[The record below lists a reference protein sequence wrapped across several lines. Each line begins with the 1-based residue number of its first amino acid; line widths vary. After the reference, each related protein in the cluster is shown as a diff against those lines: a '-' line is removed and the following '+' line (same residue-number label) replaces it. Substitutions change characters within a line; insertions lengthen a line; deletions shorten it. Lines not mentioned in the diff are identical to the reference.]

1 MTHDKLALL
10 KATDEIP
17 MLTFTEGDEH
27 SYFSIYFIQVFA
39 FISSDHGF
47 VSIPKLYIERSKI
60 GRLHFLI
67 KNTLT
72 SRLKIT
78 DNDSYL
84 TCCFYKLFNC
94 LLQQLEPFWNLI
106 IRHDHSLPLSGSP
119 RCIVGRIEALAS
131 KFFRGFIGSFWCF
144 ILSLS
149 LTVITFLLSEWIVL
163 KEENL
168 FLMNFKSKRVNSFL
182 RKWWTEP

>member
-27 SYFSIYFIQVFA
+27 SYLSIYFIQVFA

-94 LLQQLEPFWNLI
+94 FLATQSFLEPYHPPW
-106 IRHDHSLPLSGSP
+106 
-119 RCIVGRIEALAS
+119 
-131 KFFRGFIGSFWCF
+131 
-144 ILSLS
+144 SLS
-149 LTVITFLLSEWIVL
+149 PSLWQPSLHCGKNRGPRFQIFSRIY
-163 KEENL
+163 
-168 FLMNFKSKRVNSFL
+168 R
-182 RKWWTEP
+182 